1 MLPTNSLLES
11 DDFGLDGYRSSGLVR
26 SRLGMDRPIYN
37 QIKKKKFNY
46 VQILRWKLAIIMT
59 CNKEKLKILETNKYI
74 FKKTTK
80 S

>member
-11 DDFGLDGYRSSGLVR
+11 DDFGLGGYRSGGLVR

-37 QIKKKKFNY
+37 QIKKNY
-46 VQILRWKLAIIMT
+46 VQIPRWKLAIIIT
-59 CNKEKLKILETNKYI
+59 CNKEKLKMLETNKYI

>member
-1 MLPTNSLLES
+1 MDKPT
-11 DDFGLDGYRSSGLVR
+11 
-26 SRLGMDRPIYN
+26 YN
-37 QIKKKKFNY
+37 QIKKLINY
-46 VQILRWKLAIIMT
+46 VQIPRWKLAIIMT

>member
-11 DDFGLDGYRSSGLVR
+11 DDFGLGGYRSGGLVR

-37 QIKKKKFNY
+37 QIKKNFNY
-46 VQILRWKLAIIMT
+46 VQIPRWKLAIIMT
-59 CNKEKLKILETNKYI
+59 YNKEKLKILETNKYI